1 MLVNSLHKMDNQRCS
16 ESENFN
22 PNPVYGLNEAQLDIL
37 GQRRWKAHRTI
48 WAKLKEERWCS
59 GPRLKS
65 CFLSIAP
72 LLSWLPQYSLRKN
85 AIGDLIS
92 GISVGIMH
100 LPQGMANALL
110 AAVPPVFGLYSS
122 FYPVL
127 IYFMFGTS
135 RHISVGTF
143 SVLSIMVGTVAGDV
157 VLAGSGAESDEIE
170 AESARVAFAAQ
181 LTILCGLIQIVLY
194 VLRCGGV
201 CRWLSQPLVSGYT
214 MAAAIHVTVH
224 QLPLLMGIS
233 IVRHR
238 GVFAV
243 FWMFSNIVTGI
254 RRVLLATLVV
264 SLVSLV
270 ILVGGKMVNSRWST
284 RFPIPWELVLII
296 FATVSSVQFD
306 LSGQYGIQIVGPIP
320 TGLSPPSLPSF
331 SVSQELLLTALALAV
346 VGYGFQASLGMM
358 FAHKHGYPFHSNQE
372 LLAMGLCNSIGGMFQ
387 CFPVSGSISRSTV
400 QESTGGQ
407 TQVSCLVSA
416 LIILLI
422 LLKFGPLFQQLPKT
436 VLAVVI
442 LVNLQGVFAQVKD
455 VPKLWNTDRLDLVV
469 WVVTLLSALV
479 FNLDLGLGIAI
490 VFSMFT
496 IVFRT
501 QQPRSAVL
509 GHIAGTDCYRDLEKY
524 SKAHQIPGVTVFSCC
539 NPLYYANAD
548 QTFTSLKQTI
558 SNDVNEN
565 PEVRPPDQQGAQSAQ
580 HCVILE
586 LSGVTFMDSVAIGSF
601 KSVLQDFE
609 NTQTLFFCASCPDGL
624 LSQMKNHG
632 FVPDFLSLSSFFPS
646 VHHAILHY
654 QGLQNTGTDV
664 TEL

>member
-1 MLVNSLHKMDNQRCS
+1 MDNQRLSQS
-16 ESENFN
+16 EIFN
-22 PNPVYGLNEAQLDIL
+22 PNPVYGLNEAELDIQ

-48 WAKLKEERWCS
+48 WEKLKEESQYS

-85 AIGDLIS
+85 AVGDVIS

-127 IYFMFGTS
+127 IYFIFGTS
-135 RHISVGTF
+135 KHISVGTF
-143 SVLSIMVGTVAGDV
+143 SILSIMVGTVTGDV
-157 VLAGSGAESDEIE
+157 VFEGSGAESNEM
-170 AESARVAFAAQ
+170 ESESMRVAFAAQ
-181 LTILCGLIQIVLY
+181 LTILCGLMQILLY
-194 VLRCGGV
+194 MLRCGGV

-214 MAAAIHVTVH
+214 MAAAVHVTVH

-238 GVFAV
+238 GVLAV
-243 FWMFSNIVTGI
+243 FWMFLNIASGI
-254 RRVLLATLVV
+254 RRVLPATLVV
-264 SLVSLV
+264 SFVSLV
-270 ILVGGKMVNSRWST
+270 ILAGGKVLNSCWST

-331 SVSQELLLTALALAV
+331 FFSQELFLTALALAV
-346 VGYGFQASLGMM
+346 VGYGLQASLGMM

-372 LLAMGLCNSIGGMFQ
+372 LLAMGLCNSIGGVFQ
-387 CFPVSGSISRSTV
+387 CFPVSGSLTRSAV

-407 TQVSCLVSA
+407 TQVSSLVSA

-436 VLAVVI
+436 VLAVII

-455 VPKLWNTDRLDLVV
+455 VHKLWNTDRLDLVV

-490 VFSMFT
+490 LFSLLT

-501 QQPRSAVL
+501 QRARSAVL

-524 SKAHQIPGVTVFSCC
+524 ANALQVPGVTVFSSC
-539 NPLYYANAD
+539 NPLYYANID
-548 QTFTSLKQTI
+548 QIFTSLKQAVSKGI
-558 SNDVNEN
+558 REN
-565 PEVRPPDQQGAQSAQ
+565 PTVNPPDQQGGQSAQ

-586 LSGVTFMDSVAIGSF
+586 LSGVTFMDSVAMGTF

-609 NTQTLFFCASCPDGL
+609 NTQTSFFCAACPDGL

-632 FVPDFLSLSSFFPS
+632 LVPDFLSLSSFFPS
-646 VHHAILHY
+646 VHHAVLHY
-654 QGLQNTGTDV
+654 QGLQNTDV
-664 TEL
+664 TDL

>member
-1 MLVNSLHKMDNQRCS
+1 WS
-16 ESENFN
+16 E
-22 PNPVYGLNEAQLDIL
+22 
-37 GQRRWKAHRTI
+37 
-48 WAKLKEERWCS
+48 CS

-157 VLAGSGAESDEIE
+157 VLAGGGAESDEIE

-214 MAAAIHVTVH
+214 MAAAVHVTVH

-238 GVFAV
+238 GVF
-243 FWMFSNIVTGI
+243 MISNIVTGI
-254 RRVLLATLVV
+254 SRVLLATLVV

-270 ILVGGKMVNSRWST
+270 ILVGGKMVNSRWSS
-284 RFPIPWELVLII
+284 RFPIPWELVLVRKGFLFFYLAFIYV
-296 FATVSSVQFD
+296 FKF
-306 LSGQYGIQIVGPIP
+306 LSLVCNALHLIQAGQK
-320 TGLSPPSLPSF
+320 LPF
-331 SVSQELLLTALALAV
+331 
-346 VGYGFQASLGMM
+346 
-358 FAHKHGYPFHSNQE
+358 E

-387 CFPVSGSISRSTV
+387 CFPVSGSMSRSAV

-407 TQVSCLVSA
+407 TQVSSLVSA

-436 VLAVVI
+436 VLAVII
-442 LVNLQGVFAQVKD
+442 LVNLQGVFVQVKD

-469 WVVTLLSALV
+469 
-479 FNLDLGLGIAI
+479 
-490 VFSMFT
+490 
-496 IVFRT
+496 
-501 QQPRSAVL
+501 PRSAVL

-524 SKAHQIPGVTVFSCC
+524 SKVRFTH
-539 NPLYYANAD
+539 NAARN
-548 QTFTSLKQTI
+548 QPKL
-558 SNDVNEN
+558 
-565 PEVRPPDQQGAQSAQ
+565 
-580 HCVILE
+580 C
-586 LSGVTFMDSVAIGSF
+586 
-601 KSVLQDFE
+601 FE
-609 NTQTLFFCASCPDGL
+609 MWLII
-624 LSQMKNHG
+624 
-632 FVPDFLSLSSFFPS
+632 LSSS
-646 VHHAILHY
+646 LTKVSYVHQGCIYLIKNTAIVKYDHLK
-654 QGLQNTGTDV
+654 
-664 TEL
+664 

>member
-1 MLVNSLHKMDNQRCS
+1 MDNQRCL

-22 PNPVYGLNEAQLDIL
+22 PSLIYGLNEAQLDIL
-37 GQRRWKAHRTI
+37 GQRRWKVHRTI
-48 WAKLKEERWCS
+48 WGKLKEECWCS

-65 CFLSIAP
+65 YFLSIAP

-100 LPQGMANALL
+100 LPQGVANALL
-110 AAVPPVFGLYSS
+110 AAIPPVFGLYSS
-122 FYPVL
+122 FYPIL
-127 IYFMFGTS
+127 IYFIFGTS

-143 SVLSIMVGTVAGDV
+143 SVLSIMVGTVTGDV
-157 VLAGSGAESDEIE
+157 VLAGQAVEQRVLRLWLKVL
-170 AESARVAFAAQ
+170 RVACAFDHS
-181 LTILCGLIQIVLY
+181 ILLY

-214 MAAAIHVTVH
+214 TAAAVHVTVY

-238 GVFAV
+238 GIFAV
-243 FWMFSNIVTGI
+243 FW
-254 RRVLLATLVV
+254 
-264 SLVSLV
+264 
-270 ILVGGKMVNSRWST
+270 
-284 RFPIPWELVLII
+284 II
-296 FATVSSVQFD
+296 FATLSSVQFD
-306 LSGQYGIQIVGPIP
+306 LSGQYGIQIVLKLILSLLLSPFLSLCLP
-320 TGLSPPSLPSF
+320 LSLSPPSLPSF

-387 CFPVSGSISRSTV
+387 CFPVSGSMSRSTV

-407 TQVSCLVSA
+407 TRVSSLVSA

-436 VLAVVI
+436 VLAVII

-479 FNLDLGLGIAI
+479 FKLDLGLGSAI
-490 VFSMFT
+490 VFSLFT

-501 QQPRSAVL
+501 QQPRSSVL
-509 GHIAGTDCYRDLEKY
+509 GHIAGTDCYRDLDKY
-524 SKAHQIPGVTVFSCC
+524 SRAHQVPGVDCVF
-539 NPLYYANAD
+539 
-548 QTFTSLKQTI
+548 
-558 SNDVNEN
+558 
-565 PEVRPPDQQGAQSAQ
+565 
-580 HCVILE
+580 
-586 LSGVTFMDSVAIGSF
+586 
-601 KSVLQDFE
+601 
-609 NTQTLFFCASCPDGL
+609 L
-624 LSQMKNHG
+624 L
-632 FVPDFLSLSSFFPS
+632 
-646 VHHAILHY
+646 
-654 QGLQNTGTDV
+654 
-664 TEL
+664 

>member
-1 MLVNSLHKMDNQRCS
+1 
-16 ESENFN
+16 
-22 PNPVYGLNEAQLDIL
+22 
-37 GQRRWKAHRTI
+37 
-48 WAKLKEERWCS
+48 
-59 GPRLKS
+59 
-65 CFLSIAP
+65 
-72 LLSWLPQYSLRKN
+72 
-85 AIGDLIS
+85 
-92 GISVGIMH
+92 
-100 LPQGMANALL
+100 
-110 AAVPPVFGLYSS
+110 
-122 FYPVL
+122 
-127 IYFMFGTS
+127 
-135 RHISVGTF
+135 
-143 SVLSIMVGTVAGDV
+143 
-157 VLAGSGAESDEIE
+157 
-170 AESARVAFAAQ
+170 
-181 LTILCGLIQIVLY
+181 
-194 VLRCGGV
+194 
-201 CRWLSQPLVSGYT
+201 
-214 MAAAIHVTVH
+214 
-224 QLPLLMGIS
+224 MGIS

-254 RRVLLATLVV
+254 SRVLLATLVV

-270 ILVGGKMVNSRWST
+270 ILVGGKMVNSRWSS

-306 LSGQYGIQIVGPIP
+306 LSGQYGIQIVGPIQF
-320 TGLSPPSLPSF
+320 GLSPPSLPSF

-387 CFPVSGSISRSTV
+387 CFPVSGSMSRSAV

-407 TQVSCLVSA
+407 TQVSSLVSA

-436 VLAVVI
+436 VLAVII

-469 WVVTLLSALV
+469 WVVTLFSALV

-490 VFSMFT
+490 VFSLFT

-558 SNDVNEN
+558 SNDINEN
-565 PEVRPPDQQGAQSAQ
+565 PEVQPPDQQGAQCAQ

>member
-1 MLVNSLHKMDNQRCS
+1 MQQNLMNSLQKMDNRSCS

-22 PNPVYGLNEAQLDIL
+22 PNPVYGLNEEQLDIL
-37 GQRRWKAHRTI
+37 GQHRSKVHRTI
-48 WAKLKEERWCS
+48 WEKLKEERWCS
-59 GPRLKS
+59 GARLKS
-65 CFLSIAP
+65 CFLSVAP

-127 IYFMFGTS
+127 IYFLFGTS

-157 VLAGSGAESDEIE
+157 VSASSGAESDE
-170 AESARVAFAAQ
+170 AENARAAFAAQ
-181 LTILCGLIQIVLY
+181 LTILCGLIQILLY

-214 MAAAIHVTVH
+214 TAAAVHVTVH

-243 FWMFSNIVTGI
+243 FLMFSNIVTGV
-254 RRVLLATLVV
+254 RRVLLATLVL

-296 FATVSSVQFD
+296 VATLSSVQFD

-346 VGYGFQASLGMM
+346 VGYGFQASLSMM

-387 CFPVSGSISRSTV
+387 CFPVSGSMSRSTV

-407 TQVSCLVSA
+407 TQVSSLVSA

-436 VLAVVI
+436 VLAVII

-490 VFSMFT
+490 VFSLFT

-501 QQPRSAVL
+501 QQPRSAIL

-524 SKAHQIPGVTVFSCC
+524 SKVRQVPGVTVFSFC
-539 NPLYYANAD
+539 NPIYYANAN
-548 QTFTSLKQTI
+548 QTFTSLKQAV
-558 SNDVNEN
+558 SNDINEN
-565 PEVRPPDQQGAQSAQ
+565 PEVSPPVQQGPQSAQ

-586 LSGVTFMDSVAIGSF
+586 LSGVTFMDSVAMGSF
-601 KSVLQDFE
+601 KSVGGTE
-609 NTQTLFFCASCPDGL
+609 HTHTCAAG
-624 LSQMKNHG
+624 
-632 FVPDFLSLSSFFPS
+632 
-646 VHHAILHY
+646 I
-654 QGLQNTGTDV
+654 
-664 TEL
+664 

>member
-1 MLVNSLHKMDNQRCS
+1 
-16 ESENFN
+16 
-22 PNPVYGLNEAQLDIL
+22 
-37 GQRRWKAHRTI
+37 
-48 WAKLKEERWCS
+48 
-59 GPRLKS
+59 
-65 CFLSIAP
+65 
-72 LLSWLPQYSLRKN
+72 
-85 AIGDLIS
+85 
-92 GISVGIMH
+92 MH

-122 FYPVL
+122 FFPVL
-127 IYFMFGTS
+127 IYFIFGTS
-135 RHISVGTF
+135 KHISVGTF
-143 SVLSIMVGTVAGDV
+143 SILSIMVGTVTGDV
-157 VLAGSGAESDEIE
+157 VLPGSGGESDDIE
-170 AESARVAFAAQ
+170 AESMRVAFAAQ
-181 LTILCGLIQIVLY
+181 LTILSGLMQVKHTHCINYVLVFVFVYVFVFLYTSLSLQILLY
-194 VLRCGGV
+194 MLRCGGV

-214 MAAAIHVTVH
+214 TAAAVHVTVH

-238 GVFAV
+238 GILAV
-243 FWMFSNIVTGI
+243 FWMFANTMSGI
-254 RRVLLATLVV
+254 RRVLPATLVV
-264 SLVSLV
+264 SFVSLV
-270 ILVGGKMVNSRWST
+270 ILVGGKVLNSCWSN

-296 FATVSSVQFD
+296 LATLSSLQFD

-331 SVSQELLLTALALAV
+331 SFSRELLSTALALAV

-372 LLAMGLCNSIGGMFQ
+372 LLAMGLCNSIGGVFQ

-407 TQVSCLVSA
+407 TQVSSLVSA

-422 LLKFGPLFQQLPKT
+422 LLKLGPLFQQLPKT

-479 FNLDLGLGIAI
+479 FNLDMGLGIAI
-490 VFSMFT
+490 VFSIPT

-501 QQPRSAVL
+501 QHARFAVL

-524 SKAHQIPGVTVFSCC
+524 ANALQVPGVTAFSCH
-539 NPLYYANAD
+539 NPLFYANAD
-548 QTFTSLKQTI
+548 QTFTSLKQAVSKGI
-558 SNDVNEN
+558 KEN
-565 PEVRPPDQQGAQSAQ
+565 PEVSPPDQQGAQSAQ

-586 LSGVTFMDSVAIGSF
+586 LSGVTFMDSVAMGTF

-609 NTQTLFFCASCPDGL
+609 NTQTSCFCAACPDGL
-624 LSQMKNHG
+624 LSQMKKHG
-632 FVPDFLSLSSFFPS
+632 LVPDFLSLSSFFPS
-646 VHHAILHY
+646 VHHAVLHY
-654 QGLQNTGTDV
+654 QGNTDTDV